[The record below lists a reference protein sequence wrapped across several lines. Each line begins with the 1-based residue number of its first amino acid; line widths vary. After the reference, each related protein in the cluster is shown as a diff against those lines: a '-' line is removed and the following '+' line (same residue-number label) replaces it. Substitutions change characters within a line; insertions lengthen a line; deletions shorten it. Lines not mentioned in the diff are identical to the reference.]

1 VRRHGH
7 SWRCTMS
14 DKITT
19 RNDGMKAYPGS
30 RDEEPT
36 PIKAR
41 LQWMANLVY
50 AILDAETIKRSSSM
64 VKRPP
69 GT

>member
-1 VRRHGH
+1 
-7 SWRCTMS
+7 MS
-14 DKITT
+14 DKIIAL
-19 RNDGMKAYPGS
+19 NDHRKGNAGS

>member
-1 VRRHGH
+1 
-7 SWRCTMS
+7 MS
-14 DKITT
+14 DKIITL
-19 RNDGMKAYPGS
+19 NDQKRGNAGS

-36 PIKAR
+36 PTKAR
-41 LQWMANLVY
+41 LQWMADLVC

>member
-1 VRRHGH
+1 MRRHGH

-14 DKITT
+14 DKIIT
-19 RNDGMKAYPGS
+19 RNDGTKAYPGS

>member
-1 VRRHGH
+1 
-7 SWRCTMS
+7 MS
-14 DKITT
+14 DKIITL
-19 RNDGMKAYPGS
+19 NDQKRGNAGS

-36 PIKAR
+36 PTKAR
-41 LQWMANLVY
+41 LQWMADLVC
-50 AILDAETIKRSSSM
+50 AILHAETIKRSSST